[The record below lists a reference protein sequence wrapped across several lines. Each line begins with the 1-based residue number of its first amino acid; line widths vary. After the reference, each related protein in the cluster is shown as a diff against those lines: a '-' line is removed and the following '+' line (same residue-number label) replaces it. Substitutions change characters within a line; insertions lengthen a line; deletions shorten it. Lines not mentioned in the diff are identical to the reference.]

1 MLPLAPVLFS
11 TTTCCDQ
18 ISARRA
24 PTMRD
29 VASIPPPA
37 ASGQMIRTTR
47 AGQSRACARGG
58 QAVAAPS
65 RARKSRRLM
74 MSPGSRAAARPPSAL
89 ERRIVA
95 REYRLLQKPL
105 GIVGPEL
112 AGPLVG
118 LDCPGPQRAVLLL
131 DPPDL
136 HVERRVAVVVETQR
150 SARCV
155 GERHRPHGLHQELR
169 VVGLA
174 AGLLERR
181 LDDLPV
187 DVEAGRIGADRD
199 ILAVVL
205 PH

>member
-29 VASIPPPA
+29 IASIPPPA
-37 ASGQMIRTTR
+37 ASGQMMRTTR

-58 QAVAAPS
+58 QAVAAPR

-74 MSPGSRAAARPPSAL
+74 MSPVARGGPAGSAL

-95 REYRLLQKPL
+95 RKDRLLQKPL

-112 AGPLVG
+112 ADLVVG
-118 LDCPGPQRAVLLL
+118 LDRPVHQLAVLLL
-131 DPPDL
+131 DPPDID
-136 HVERRVAVVVETQR
+136 VEHRVAV
-150 SARCV
+150 
-155 GERHRPHGLHQELR
+155 
-169 VVGLA
+169 
-174 AGLLERR
+174 
-181 LDDLPV
+181 
-187 DVEAGRIGADRD
+187 
-199 ILAVVL
+199 
-205 PH
+205 